1 MVVMKK
7 IDILYEDKEIIVV
20 NKPAGLLCISTEKQ
34 KEKTM
39 YHMVSTYLKK
49 SNPRSKVYIVHR
61 LDKDT
66 SGIVV
71 FAKNVSMKL
80 ALQNNWNEIVTKRG
94 YVALVEGNVE
104 KDKGVVKS
112 YLKETKT
119 LLVYSTNDKSGKLA
133 ITEYRKLICNS
144 LYTLLDINIKTGR
157 KNQIR
162 VHMKDIGNV
171 IVGDKKYGAKQNPIR
186 RLCLHANVLEF
197 IHPLNKK
204 KLYFETD
211 IPDNFIKLIY

>member
-1 MVVMKK
+1 MKK
-7 IDILYEDKEIIVV
+7 IDIVYEDKEIIVV
-20 NKPAGLLCISTEKQ
+20 NKPAGLLCVSTPKQ
-34 KEKTM
+34 EDVTLFR
-39 YHMVSTYLKK
+39 MVSAYLKK
-49 SNPRSKVYIVHR
+49 SNPKSKVYIVHR

-71 FAKNVSMKL
+71 FAKNVSVKL
-80 ALQNNWNEIVTKRG
+80 ALQNNWNDIVTKRG
-94 YVALVEGNVE
+94 YVAVVEGNVS
-104 KDKGVVKS
+104 KDKGIVKS

-119 LLVYSTNDKSGKLA
+119 MLVYSSNDKTGKLA
-133 ITEYRKLICNS
+133 ITEYRKVLSNS

-171 IVGDKKYGAKQNPIR
+171 IVGDKKYGSKKNPIR

-197 IHPLNKK
+197 IHPRTKK
-204 KLYFETD
+204 KMYFEID
-211 IPDNFIKLIY
+211 VPDNFVNLVY

>member
-1 MVVMKK
+1 MKK

-20 NKPAGLLCISTEKQ
+20 NKPSGLLCIATDKQ

-39 YHMVSTYLKK
+39 YHMVSSYLKK

-71 FAKNVSMKL
+71 FAKNVSMKMR
-80 ALQNNWNEIVTKRG
+80 LQNDWNELVTKRG

-104 KDKGVVKS
+104 KDRGVIKN

-133 ITEYRKLICNS
+133 ITEYRKIISNS
-144 LYTLLDINIKTGR
+144 LYTMLDINIKTGR

-162 VHMKDIGNV
+162 VHMKDIGHV
-171 IVGDKKYGAKQNPIR
+171 IVGDKKYGSKRNPIR
-186 RLCLHANVLEF
+186 RLCLHANILEF
-197 IHPLNKK
+197 IHPVTKK
-204 KLYFETD
+204 KMFFETD
-211 IPDNFIKLIY
+211 VPDNFIKLIS